1 MHIEKLLAEYSQV
14 WTIDVYGTDGVG
26 KTTFLRKI
34 YDTHKEVSD
43 TFDVV
48 IWVTVAR
55 FPILKLQGSFKL
67 SKY

>member
-1 MHIEKLLAEYSQV
+1 MIG
-14 WTIDVYGTDGVG
+14 VYGTDGIG
-26 KTTFLRKI
+26 KTKFLKKI
-34 YDTHKEVSD
+34 YDTHKEVSNA
-43 TFDVV
+43 FDVV